1 MEATN
6 LSELLEQ
13 LDDNIDDLEQALS
26 PLIEGNMLDKAQ
38 KLPLLDRAKL
48 YILMTYAMESLLF
61 SYLRLNGINA
71 REHLVF
77 RELTRVK
84 QYFEKT
90 KRLEFGNQSQATLS
104 LDKAA
109 TGRIVKHA
117 LARNS
122 KATTPYFDSP
132 SSHTSRIEEDHQNT
146 APAEGMNQ
154 VLPHSGQHQPRDP
167 KIPKKKRRLDPGSST
182 DVVHNAS

>member
-61 SYLRLNGINA
+61 CLSSCHPLRGPCSFCAAYLRLNGINA

-117 LARNS
+117 LVIF
-122 KATTPYFDSP
+122 AT
-132 SSHTSRIEEDHQNT
+132 Q
-146 APAEGMNQ
+146 
-154 VLPHSGQHQPRDP
+154 
-167 KIPKKKRRLDPGSST
+167 
-182 DVVHNAS
+182 